1 MSYELSPTLPPKRP
15 FALVTVL
22 RWVAVLPAAIGA
34 WIGVQLLVILANAAV
49 IPRWSDWWLELINS
63 AMSSYA
69 FVYAGAA
76 TAPKHNFIVGIVVA
90 ILYGIFM
97 VVIIT
102 AGFFI
107 KTSVPL
113 WRLVLSGV
121 ISLVATI
128 AAVVKLREEY

>member
-1 MSYELSPTLPPKRP
+1 
-15 FALVTVL
+15 
-22 RWVAVLPAAIGA
+22 
-34 WIGVQLLVILANAAV
+34 
-49 IPRWSDWWLELINS
+49 
-63 AMSSYA
+63 
-69 FVYAGAA
+69 
-76 TAPKHNFIVGIVVA
+76 
-90 ILYGIFM
+90 M

-107 KTSVPL
+107 ETSVPL